1 MDPIT
6 ILAGCTA
13 AYNTIKQGISVG
25 KEIQGM
31 IKDVSSIMDGVGTLT
46 RIANDPR
53 PALFSG
59 KSAEALAMEAYSA
72 KSEAER
78 MFNEV
83 KNVFISQHGLQAWDW
98 VLAETN
104 RIKKEQKRILE
115 EEAKEA
121 EICHKQLMNDIM
133 VYGSAFLIVIVLAL
147 GITITII
154 AR

>member
-13 AYNTIKQGISVG
+13 AYNAIKQGISVG

-31 IKDVSSIMDGVGTLT
+31 IKDVSSIMDGVGKLT
-46 RIANDPR
+46 HIAADPR
-53 PALFSG
+53 PQFLSG

-72 KSEAER
+72 KAEAER

-83 KNVFISQHGLQAWDW
+83 KNVFISQHGIQAWDW
-98 VLAETN
+98 VLQETN
-104 RIKKEQKRILE
+104 RIKKEQKRLAE
-115 EEAKEA
+115 EQAKED
-121 EICHKQLMNDIM
+121 EICHKQLMNDLM
-133 VYGSAFLIVIVLAL
+133 VYGSAFLIVILLAI
-147 GITITII
+147 GIAITLI